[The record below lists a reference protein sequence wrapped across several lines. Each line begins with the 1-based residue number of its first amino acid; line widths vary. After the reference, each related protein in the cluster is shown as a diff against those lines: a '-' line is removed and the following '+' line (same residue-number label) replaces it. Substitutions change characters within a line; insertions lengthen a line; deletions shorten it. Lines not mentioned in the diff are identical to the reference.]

1 MAGMKKF
8 FQEKPGAVEF
18 LLPALV
24 FTLAISLFPL
34 FGSGMTWILGDR
46 FGQGAGVL
54 GLIALTVFSLSF
66 LAKPLRRFICSYKA
80 IIFSAGGVG
89 ILSLLAQI
97 GFSEPLLNFVCS
109 ALGLSL
115 FGIFLCVYLD
125 SARVRGP
132 SAVGHFGA
140 GAVFGLLLNT
150 ALSAGFG
157 TYDLLNQPSFFPLL
171 ISAVIVGF
179 LLFLL
184 TVHMPLAEGPAA
196 SNDGLGWLAIGPFL
210 FLELV
215 VFGNIARLSALSGFS
230 SPISSMFVLGAL
242 SLGLVGI
249 LWVFSLSERHIRL
262 LTLISSLCLILSLT
276 GISDGV
282 AFVSLIQ
289 QVLGQLAVVLL
300 FGVILRYIGGRKA
313 DGHSESLNL
322 PSGLGMLV
330 FVILL
335 LGYYAV
341 YQVAVPYDNTV
352 LELVAGLIVVGLA
365 LYSGRESLP
374 LLDFKSDRFIL
385 PAMSVLLLTLPLLGL
400 LTYKTPPSPPQF
412 EGSLRIMTYNLHNG
426 FNTQGKLDMEALAR
440 VIEDSGADVV
450 ALQEISRGWVI
461 SGRVDMLEWLSQR
474 LNMYSAFGA
483 TAGEYW
489 GNAILSKYPILDT
502 HNISLE
508 SEGLPIKRG
517 YLNAVLDLGGRYLYL
532 AATHLHHVPEE
543 GDVRLIQAGELA
555 DFWDN
560 APATIILGDFNAEP
574 DSEEI
579 GLLRQAGLSDSLEGQ
594 TSVLTYHSADL
605 YQRIDYIWAS
615 PEIEYIDSYTIVSL
629 ASDHLAIIADIR
641 LS

>member
-1 MAGMKKF
+1 MRGFLQA
-8 FQEKPGAVEF
+8 KPGAVEF
-18 LLPALV
+18 LLPAMVL
-24 FTLAISLFPL
+24 TLAISLFPL
-34 FGSGMTWILGDR
+34 FSSGMTWILGDR

-54 GLIALTVFSLSF
+54 GLIALVIFGLSF
-66 LAKPLRRFICSYKA
+66 LAKPLRRFLCSYKA
-80 IIFSAGGVG
+80 IIFSAGGVA

-97 GFSEPLLNFVCS
+97 GFAEPLINFICS

-115 FGIFLCVYLD
+115 FAVFLAVYLD
-125 SARVRGP
+125 SARVRGA
-132 SAVGHFGA
+132 SSVGHFGA
-140 GAVFGLLLNT
+140 GVVFGLLLNT

-157 TYDLLNQPSFFPLL
+157 TYDLINQPSVFPLL
-171 ISAVIVGF
+171 ISTVIAVFI
-179 LLFLL
+179 LFLL
-184 TVHMPLAEGPAA
+184 GVHMPLAEGPAA
-196 SNDGLGWLAIGPFL
+196 SNNGLGWLVIGPFL

-215 VFGNIARLSALSGFS
+215 VFDNIARLSALSGFS
-230 SPISSMFVLGAL
+230 SPVASIFVLGAL

-249 LWVFSLSERHIRL
+249 LWVFSLHQRHIRL
-262 LTLISSLCLILSLT
+262 LTLIASLCLILSLT
-276 GISDGV
+276 SISEEV
-282 AFVSLIQ
+282 AFMSLIQ
-289 QVLGQLAVVLL
+289 QMLGQLAVILL

-313 DGHSESLNL
+313 DGVGESLNL
-322 PSGLGMLV
+322 PNGLGMIL

-352 LELVAGLIVVGLA
+352 LELVAGLIVVGLG
-365 LYSGRESLP
+365 LYSGRECLP
-374 LLDFKSDRFIL
+374 LLDFKGERFIL
-385 PAMSVLLLTLPLLGL
+385 PAMSILLLTLPLLGL
-400 LTYKTPPSPPQF
+400 LTYKTPPAAPQF
-412 EGSLRIMTYNLHNG
+412 SDTLRIMTYNLHNG
-426 FNTQGKLDMEALAR
+426 FNTQGRLDMEALAR
-440 VIEDSGADVV
+440 VIENSGADVV

-502 HNISLE
+502 HNVSLE
-508 SEGLPIKRG
+508 SDGLPIKRG

-560 APATIILGDFNAEP
+560 APSTVMLGDFNAEP
-574 DSEEI
+574 NSAEI

-615 PEIEYIDSYTIVSL
+615 PDIVYVDSFTIFSL
-629 ASDHLAIIADIR
+629 ASDHLAVIADIR